1 MLYIQNNFKKGLY
14 DLISFNAD
22 LRGLG
27 LLNVVEFKQFSN
39 NKVVLTVRGDNYRI
53 NNEY

>member
-1 MLYIQNNFKKGLY
+1 MLYIQNNFKKGCY

-22 LRGLG
+22 LRGLE

-39 NKVVLTVRGDNYRI
+39 NKVVLTVRGDNYRV
-53 NNEY
+53 NMEY